1 MDKPS
6 EASAFIA
13 VLLTFFGLSD
23 LTAASLEALPAL
35 EYWLANVPVRLTV
48 LFGVTAYSWLFAEG
62 GYLGPTLGAGRHLCN
77 SWVFTF
83 AFLEL
88 MIWYWVS
95 DNTMVEQDWSR
106 ADFMVYRFSFRS
118 GRRGRLLPTR
128 SLQLGRQRRTLTLC
142 ESLCREQ
149 RNTNSPKEYRTQRAH
164 AAMSGN
170 VDGISVACIEAEG
183 SLDLDRSEILPR
195 GTFICISKQC
205 MGLDR

>member
-23 LTAASLEALPAL
+23 LTAASLDALPAL
-35 EYWLANVPVRLTV
+35 EYWLANVPVRLAV

-62 GYLGPTLGAGRHLCN
+62 GYLGPTLGAGKHLCN

-95 DNTMVEQDWSR
+95 DRTIVDWNWSS
-106 ADFMVYRFSFRS
+106 ADFMDYRSSFRS
-118 GRRGRLLPTR
+118 ERRGRLLPTR
-128 SLQLGRQRRTLTLC
+128 LLQLGRRRRIPTLC
-142 ESLCREQ
+142 ESPCREHKNTEIP
-149 RNTNSPKEYRTQRAH
+149 REHRIRGARTVTNSNVNRIHKSGKLIRLRSLRNGATRAVH
-164 AAMSGN
+164 LHLGAMHGF
-170 VDGISVACIEAEG
+170 
-183 SLDLDRSEILPR
+183 R
-195 GTFICISKQC
+195 
-205 MGLDR
+205 